1 MYFWVDIKLHNIG
14 MKIFLI
20 RYKNC
25 KVFIPVK
32 YNHNNV
38 LLITGTTG
46 PKGTYY
52 GLIMVDWFEKR
63 DVGYQIVK
71 TCLVH

>member
-1 MYFWVDIKLHNIG
+1 

-20 RYKNC
+20 RYKNG

-32 YNHNNV
+32 YNRNNV
-38 LLITGTTG
+38 LLITTG
-46 PKGTYY
+46 LKGTYY
-52 GLIMVDWFEKR
+52 GLIVVDWFEER

-71 TCLVH
+71 TCFVHL

>member
-1 MYFWVDIKLHNIG
+1 MIKFYNIG

-25 KVFIPVK
+25 KVFILVK
-32 YNHNNV
+32 YNYNNV
-38 LLITGTTG
+38 FLIIGIIG
-46 PKGTYY
+46 LKGIYY

-63 DVGYQIVK
+63 DVGY
-71 TCLVH
+71 